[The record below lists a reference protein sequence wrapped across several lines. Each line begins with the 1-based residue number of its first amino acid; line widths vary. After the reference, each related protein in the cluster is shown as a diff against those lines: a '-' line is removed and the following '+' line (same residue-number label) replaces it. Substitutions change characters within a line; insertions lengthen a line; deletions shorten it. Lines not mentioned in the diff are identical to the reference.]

1 MMYTLGLYGIQDTN
15 LYGTIPVYTHDHN
28 LALMKNGEV
37 IDYIAIERITRRKY
51 DNSLPQKIDEI
62 LRYLIKKHHIDI
74 KRLRIASVN
83 SFMGNS
89 LISTDGT
96 LRIEPV
102 EDVGLGDKI
111 IYKAKGSYYRDGYFL
126 GIKEN
131 SVESYIVPHELAHIG
146 SVLPFV
152 GKFKENSLLVH
163 IDGGASDSN
172 ISVWHYVD
180 GKIEHVYHS
189 WNFDEIQRFHANH
202 LIHEILGSKELY
214 FKGHYLS
221 IPGKLMGYAAYGEY
235 NKRVAEF
242 LKKHNYFDNLWNMNV
257 NFFKLL
263 YDELGI
269 SLDNF
274 DNREKFFKDIAAVI
288 QKDFENAVLEKLSE
302 FKDKTGAEYL
312 YYAGG
317 GALNIITNVKIVNS
331 GLFKEVHI
339 PPCTNDSGLGLGAAA
354 LLEFLKLGKVK
365 KHTPF
370 LNSLYLD
377 RHNKGS
383 TISVPESVVERI
395 CYDISKGL
403 VVGVCIGYG
412 EIGPRALGHRSIIG
426 KPDDKLIKVRISENI
441 KRREWYRPVAVSM
454 LKEIAEKV
462 SEENIDDSELWRY
475 MLGAYHIREEYRD
488 KFSGSIHV
496 DGTIRIHAVSK
507 NDAEL
512 GYFYKILNTLYSKYD
527 IWGVINTSLNIRGE
541 PIIHD
546 CSKDNIL
553 EYSRSIG
560 LDAVLTPQGYF
571 YMGGKNE

>member
-74 KRLRIASVN
+74 KGLRIASVN

-163 IDGGASDSN
+163 IDGGASDSK

-189 WNFDEIQRFHANH
+189 WKFDEIQRFHANH

-263 YDELGI
+263 YDDLGI
-269 SLDNF
+269 SLDKF

-383 TISVPESVVERI
+383 TISVPDSVVERI

-426 KPDDKLIKVRISENI
+426 KPDDKSIKMRISENI

-462 SEENIDDSELWRY
+462 SEENIDYSELWRY

-527 IWGVINTSLNIRGE
+527 IWGVINTSFNIRGE